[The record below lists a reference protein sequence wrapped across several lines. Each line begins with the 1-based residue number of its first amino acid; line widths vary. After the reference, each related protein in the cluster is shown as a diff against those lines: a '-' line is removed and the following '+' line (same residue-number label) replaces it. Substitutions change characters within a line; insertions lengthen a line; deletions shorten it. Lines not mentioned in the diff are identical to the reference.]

1 MDALVLGLCFVA
13 LIAMVV
19 IPPNFPDAEIKYQTE
34 KEKLNER
41 WDARNVPTTNENIGN
56 TTTIEI

>member
-1 MDALVLGLCFVA
+1 MDVLVLMLCFFA
-13 LIAMVV
+13 LAAMIL
-19 IPPNFPDAEIKYQTE
+19 IPVEDEHIKQLTE

-41 WDARNVPTTNENIGN
+41 WDARNVPTTNEYLGN